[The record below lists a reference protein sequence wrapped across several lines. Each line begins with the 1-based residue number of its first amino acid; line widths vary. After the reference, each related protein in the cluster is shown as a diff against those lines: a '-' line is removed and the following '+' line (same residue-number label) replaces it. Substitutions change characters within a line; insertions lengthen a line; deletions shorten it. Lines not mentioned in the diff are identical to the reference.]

1 MAPPGRDLNAI
12 TALEQ
17 TFPAMLPSFESYPS
31 DKWPSQWLATLG
43 SKIRI
48 KDGQICTVIKSP
60 PQQFV
65 AAVVPDGDEGQQL
78 LQWAQQQEDL
88 DIHLQVRTVGGS
100 ILVADTSCS
109 LHSDTVCQQLHRAW
123 RHFIWN
129 VRTPLRS
136 SCISTIYGP
145 GCFTGTA
152 GGIEHQAQ
160 KGARIENLAARL
172 MAWWCDM

>member
-43 SKIRI
+43 SKIWI
-48 KDGQICTVIKSP
+48 KDGQICTVIKSL

-88 DIHLQVRTVGGS
+88 DIHLQVRTVG
-100 ILVADTSCS
+100 DQS
-109 LHSDTVCQQLHRAW
+109 LSWARHAVCQQLHRAW

-136 SCISTIYGP
+136 SCISTMV
-145 GCFTGTA
+145 
-152 GGIEHQAQ
+152 QAASQ
-160 KGARIENLAARL
+160 GLQEPLSIKHRRVQA
-172 MAWWCDM
+172 